1 MKKINIV
8 PTTEHTSKT
17 KGAKQKERDA
27 KIPSEKKTEEQVDIN
42 EENEKDTPTPFNSS
56 TESAPCHTAR
66 GRFRRICTH

>member
-27 KIPSEKKTEEQVDIN
+27 KIPSEKKN
-42 EENEKDTPTPFNSS
+42 
-56 TESAPCHTAR
+56 
-66 GRFRRICTH
+66 GRTSRYK